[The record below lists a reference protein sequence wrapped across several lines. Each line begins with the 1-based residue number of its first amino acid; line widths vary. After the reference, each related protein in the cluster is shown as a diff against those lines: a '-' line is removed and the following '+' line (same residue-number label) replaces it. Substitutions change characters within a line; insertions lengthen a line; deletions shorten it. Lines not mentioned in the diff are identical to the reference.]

1 MLDQLCAWRTTEIAW
16 SSCGTLF
23 GRASDIPCDRDK
35 GLVLPPGPRE
45 KSRFH
50 VTEPITTGFG
60 MEECGFSRNSLYM

>member
-1 MLDQLCAWRTTEIAW
+1 MLEHRGDG
-16 SSCGTLF
+16 CGGF
-23 GRASDIPCDRDK
+23 IRDK
-35 GLVLPPGPRE
+35 YSVLPPGPRD